1 MARIQYRPSAQRKGF
16 NPNKLSTEGISRMR
30 EESSRIVQGLR
41 ETRAA
46 EAKQAAIN
54 LRAMESD
61 AAYTE
66 RITKENYAIEQQ
78 NLQNRQNQILADIQ
92 GQQQQAQTDSEDI
105 GDEELL
111 DVKRVPTVIWQ
122 SKCLRYKNR

>member
-1 MARIQYRPSAQRKGF
+1 
-16 NPNKLSTEGISRMR
+16 MR

-46 EAKQAAIN
+46 EAKQAATN
-54 LRAMESD
+54 LRAMEAD

-78 NLQNRQNQILADIQ
+78 NLQNEQKQILADIQ
-92 GQQQQAQTDSEDI
+92 GEQKQAQTDSLAAQTIVESLADFSDTL
-105 GDEELL
+105 GKQAAQRTECS
-111 DVKRVPTVIWQ
+111 TNN
-122 SKCLRYKNR
+122 C